1 MAGSE
6 IRKRVVLSPIAL
18 AVAIGVAAQ
27 TLLPLPWSPIESAQA
42 SHQQCSPAGGG
53 GGRLDRGCCGSPGS
67 GGGGGGGGGGGQADR
82 PAAGT
87 NGAPQSR
94 HPPPGR
100 GR

>member
-53 GGRLDRGCCGSPGS
+53 GGSFDGGCCDCAGS
-67 GGGGGGGGGGGQADR
+67 GGGGGGGGK
-82 PAAGT
+82 
-87 NGAPQSR
+87 
-94 HPPPGR
+94 
-100 GR
+100 

>member
-53 GGRLDRGCCGSPGS
+53 GGSCDCAGS
-67 GGGGGGGGGGGQADR
+67 GGGGGGGGK
-82 PAAGT
+82 
-87 NGAPQSR
+87 
-94 HPPPGR
+94 
-100 GR
+100 